1 VITDELQDLVVDALR
16 RAADEGAVR
25 LEELPPVSFERPRR
39 REHGD
44 WATNVALAAGRHG
57 ANPREV
63 AQAIVDRLDTS
74 GLIASVDIAG
84 PGFLNFRLSPRWLH
98 AVLRRAAERGP
109 SFGHAAPGTGE
120 RINVEFVSSNPTGP
134 VNVVSGRHAAVGDA
148 LANMLQASGHTVTR
162 EFYMNDA
169 GRQIDLFAESIAA
182 RYLQEFGVDA
192 PLPDEGYQGEYIAE
206 LAREIKAEAGDRYVE
221 MNPAERL
228 VAMKELGLGRMVE
241 SLRES
246 LERFG
251 TRYDV
256 WFSERGLHESGAI
269 EGAIR
274 RLEEQGVVYEKDGA
288 KWFRSSDFGD
298 DKDRVVVRSNGSPTY
313 LAPDIAYFLDKFG
326 RGFDRLVYLLGADHH
341 GTVPRMLAAAE
352 ALGFDR
358 DTVEILLV
366 QIVRLINEGE
376 RLKSSK
382 RAGVIVEL
390 DELVAEVGKDAVRYT
405 FLTRSIDAPLEFD
418 IELAKQQAPE
428 NPVFYV
434 QYAHAR
440 ICSILRR
447 AAEEGRTVDATD
459 APFER
464 LEHPSE
470 DELMR
475 RIASYEEIL
484 PEAASM
490 RAPQRI
496 TRYVEGLA
504 SDYSAFYRDCR
515 VITDDPDLTHA
526 RLALC
531 VAAKAAIA
539 SGLGILGVDAPERM

>member
-1 VITDELQDLVVDALR
+1 MVTDELQDLVVDALR

-25 LEELPPVSFERPRR
+25 LDELPEVSFERPRR

-44 WATNVALAAGRHG
+44 WASNVALAAGRQG

-84 PGFLNFRLSPRWLH
+84 PGFLNFRLSPEWLH
-98 AVLRRAAERGP
+98 AVIRRAAKLGP
-109 SFGHAAPGTGE
+109 SYGHQPEARGE
-120 RINVEFVSSNPTGP
+120 KVNVEFVSANPTGP
-134 VNVVSGRHAAVGDA
+134 INVVSGRHAAVGDA
-148 LANMLQASGHTVTR
+148 IANMLAATGHSVTR

-169 GRQIDLFAESIAA
+169 GRQIDLFAESVAA
-182 RYLQEFGVDA
+182 RYLQEFGIDA
-192 PLPDEGYQGEYIAE
+192 PLPEEGYQGEYIAD
-206 LAREIKAEAGDRYVE
+206 LAREIKAEVGERYVH
-221 MNPAERL
+221 ADHSER
-228 VAMKELGLGRMVE
+228 VAAMRDLGLGRMIE
-241 SLRES
+241 AIRES
-246 LERFG
+246 LARFG

-256 WFSERGLHESGAI
+256 WFSERRLHESGAI
-269 EGAIR
+269 EGAIC
-274 RLEEQGVVYEKDGA
+274 RLREDGVVYEKDGA
-288 KWFRSSDFGD
+288 QWFRSTDFGD
-298 DKDRVVVRSNGSPTY
+298 DKDRVVVRGSGAPTY

-326 RGFDRLVYLLGADHH
+326 RGFDRLIYLLGADHH
-341 GTVPRMLAAAE
+341 GTVPRMLAAVE

-358 DTVEILLV
+358 TSVEMLLV
-366 QIVRLINEGE
+366 QVVRLINEGE
-376 RLKSSK
+376 KLKSSK

-390 DELVAEVGKDAVRYT
+390 DELVEEVGKDAVRYT

-440 ICSILRR
+440 ICSMLRR
-447 AAEEGRTVDATD
+447 AADEDLVFEADD
-459 APFER
+459 APLDR
-464 LEHPSE
+464 LEHSSE

-475 RIASYEEIL
+475 MIAAYEEIL
-484 PEAASM
+484 SEAATM

-496 TRYVEGLA
+496 SRYVEQLA
-504 SDYSAFYRDCR
+504 STFSAFYRDCR
-515 VITDDPDLTHA
+515 VMSDDAALTQA

-531 VAAKAAIA
+531 VATKSALA